1 MRARQNRCIGSS
13 GIVGFISPV
22 NGSQEVIENKVRYF
36 VARALAD
43 CEIGPKMDPGKNS
56 AQSCLFCRSRILRE
70 RALSSRHV
78 LGGDVEVE
86 AILAEERNQN
96 GCPASA
102 NDRMRSRVGWV
113 RCGVADFRK
122 PVRVRRRIGIVICS
136 GGTYGGDW
144 AAEILSVLCVVGSN
158 HVVQTEGFAKYF
170 LEFWT

>member
-22 NGSQEVIENKVRYF
+22 NGSEEVIENKVRYF

-56 AQSCLFCRSRILRE
+56 AQSCLFFRSRILRE
-70 RALSSRHV
+70 RALYSRHD
-78 LGGDVEVE
+78 LGGDIEVE
-86 AILAEERNQN
+86 PILAGERHQN

-113 RCGVADFRK
+113 RCGVADFLK
-122 PVRVRRRIGIVICS
+122 PVGVRRRIGIVICS
-136 GGTYGGDW
+136 GGTYGGDC
-144 AAEILSVLCVVGSN
+144 APEILKVLSGGGNKPVHPAG
-158 HVVQTEGFAKYF
+158 A
-170 LEFWT
+170 